1 MKYNDYRD
9 TMTHQ
14 SSPRPK
20 RKNTAAQEQEA
31 RFQAK
36 NKGNKVD
43 AMVASAAKKTKKKT
57 KGRFG
62 AGSDFTLNGK
72 ANVSAGQLSNT
83 GMSLRDYMN
92 SWKRTGKRPTK
103 ALDGAHKDGSK
114 PAMNRSRYSVEQGT
128 AKKGPVKIP
137 TKPRAGDY
145 KDSRL
150 FKQAESK
157 WNNKYGELA
166 EGRKNPG
173 KNKPLFRAGK
183 QLADAKDTV
192 QNRTTQRAKR
202 MAGSIAGPIAAAS
215 GVGAARTI
223 LAGLTGRGGARQ
235 AIKKAGQA
243 FKEGK
248 ITKGELR
255 DIANAANKF
264 KPGTQRFGPKVK
276 PNGSRAAGKYLGV
289 S

>member
-20 RKNTAAQEQEA
+20 RKNTAAKEQEA

-103 ALDGAHKDGSK
+103 ALDGTHTDGSK
-114 PAMNRSRYSVEQGT
+114 GSKAAMNRSRASVEAGT
-128 AKKGPVKIP
+128 AQKGPVKIP

-145 KDSRL
+145 KNKRL
-150 FKQAESK
+150 FDQAFSK
-157 WNNKYGELA
+157 WNNQYGKLA

-192 QNRTTQRAKR
+192 QNRKTQRAKR
-202 MAGSIAGPIAAAS
+202 MAVAQLGPM
-215 GVGAARTI
+215 G
-223 LAGLTGRGGARQ
+223 LAGIARAGAGLLAGSAKTASQKLLDRFPSSRLKTGSTQTKPKATPKPKPKAKPKGG
-235 AIKKAGQA
+235 KK
-243 FKEGK
+243 
-248 ITKGELR
+248 
-255 DIANAANKF
+255 
-264 KPGTQRFGPKVK
+264 
-276 PNGSRAAGKYLGV
+276 
-289 S
+289 